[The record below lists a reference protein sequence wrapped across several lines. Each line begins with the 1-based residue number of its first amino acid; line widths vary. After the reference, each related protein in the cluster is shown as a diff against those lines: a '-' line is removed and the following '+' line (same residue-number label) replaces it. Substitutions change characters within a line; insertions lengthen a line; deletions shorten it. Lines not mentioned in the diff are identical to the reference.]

1 MLVLTR
7 KIGESIAIDDHIK
20 IRVVQ
25 IKGKQVRLGIEAP
38 KDTKIHRE
46 EVYLSI
52 QEQNKEAVSTS
63 SDKAHSVAKMLR
75 DGKPE
80 S

>member
-7 KIGESIAIDDHIK
+7 KLGECIAIDDHIK

-38 KDTKIHRE
+38 RDTKIHRE
-46 EVYLSI
+46 EVYSSI
-52 QEQNKEAVSTS
+52 KDQNKQSMETSTTQT
-63 SDKAHSVAKMLR
+63 HGVAELLK
-75 DGKPE
+75 K
-80 S
+80 

>member
-52 QEQNKEAVSTS
+52 QEQNKQSISTT
-63 SDKAHSVAKMLR
+63 SDKAASVAKLLK
-75 DGKPE
+75 DQ
-80 S
+80 

>member
-7 KIGESIAIDDHIK
+7 KLGESIAIDDHIK

-46 EVYLSI
+46 EVYAAI
-52 QEQNKEAVSTS
+52 QDQNQQSLQVSA
-63 SDKAHSVAKMLR
+63 DKVKNISKLL
-75 DGKPE
+75 KP
-80 S
+80 

>member
-52 QEQNKEAVSTS
+52 QEQNKQSVSAT
-63 SDKAHSVAKMLR
+63 SDKAQSVAKMLR
-75 DGKPE
+75 DSK
-80 S
+80 